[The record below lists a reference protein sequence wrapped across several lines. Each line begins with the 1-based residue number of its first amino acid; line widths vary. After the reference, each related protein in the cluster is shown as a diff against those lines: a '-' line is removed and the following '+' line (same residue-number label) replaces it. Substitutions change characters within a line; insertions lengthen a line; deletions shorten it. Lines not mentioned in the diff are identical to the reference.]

1 MLQALNIKVNG
12 RIQGVGFRPFVYSL
26 AKKYELKGS
35 VKNNKGSVIIH
46 VEGQSQNISKMV
58 KDLKLNPPRL
68 SKIMEIQID
77 QTVLKGYKEFSI
89 DPSQKDGNAVP
100 LVSSDA
106 AICSQCL
113 EEMFDPQNRRYE
125 HPFINCTQCGPR
137 YSIITSQPY
146 DRPNTTMKNFIMC
159 SDCHKEYEDPS
170 NRRHHAQPICCP
182 ECGPDLYL
190 LSHTGELLERNKRAL
205 EIAAERLKQ
214 GKVVAVKGV
223 GGYHLAC
230 DAFKERAVSLIRHK
244 KNRPER
250 PLAVMAK
257 SIETVKRF
265 CYVSKEEEQVLT
277 SAEMPI
283 VVLKRIKD
291 NPMMPANISPGLST
305 LGIML
310 PYSPLHHLLFKESGL
325 DCLVMTSANLSAL
338 PIHYKDDTLHQ
349 IQGMCEFIL
358 THNRKIHLPIDDSV
372 IRIDGQHIQ
381 FLRRARGYIPELFP
395 ASRNVDGIL
404 ALGANQKNTFAIG
417 RNKTVIMSPHIGE
430 LDNEEMNKFYEEKLT
445 HYKDWFQVEE
455 KYIAKDKHP
464 SFATAALASR
474 SNKEIIPVQHHHAHH
489 VSCMEENQI
498 DKPCIGIILDGTGF
512 GDDGHIWGFECLYG
526 NAYFVER
533 LGHLKY
539 TPLPGGEKAIKEPW
553 RNAAGMILYNWPQEG
568 KILANQLFP
577 DKTKEINIIESM
589 IKNRLNV
596 PLAGTCGRLFD
607 AVSAI
612 LGICL
617 YSTYEGEAAIKLS
630 DYMED
635 IDDAINVGAYPF
647 NVQKTKENLIQI
659 DATMM
664 LYQIMQ
670 EKLQNESIKNVI
682 AKFHN
687 TILRCCIEMVLR
699 SVNERPELN
708 RSVVLS
714 GGSFQNIYLL
724 REMKRLLL
732 ENGFNVYTHK
742 NVPCHDGGISF
753 GQLVIA
759 AAKINQRST

>member
-1 MLQALNIKVNG
+1 MLQALSIKISG

-26 AKKYELKGS
+26 AKKYELKGT
-35 VKNNKGSVIIH
+35 VKNNKSSVIIH
-46 VEGQSQNISKMV
+46 VEGHSKNISNMV
-58 KDLKLNPPRL
+58 KDLRLSPPRL
-68 SKIMEIQID
+68 SKIIEMQIE
-77 QTVLKGYKEFSI
+77 QTVSKGYKEFSI
-89 DPSQKDGNAVP
+89 EPSQPDGHAVP

-106 AICSQCL
+106 AICTQCL
-113 EEMFDPQNRRYE
+113 EEMFDPLNRRYE

-137 YSIITSQPY
+137 YSIITNQPY

-159 SDCHKEYEDPS
+159 SDCQKEYEDPS

-190 LSHTGELLERNKRAL
+190 LSHTGELLERNKKAL
-205 EIAAERLKQ
+205 EIAAEKLKQ
-214 GKVVAVKGV
+214 GKIVAVKGV

-230 DAFKERAVSLIRHK
+230 DAFQERAIAHIRHK

-265 CYVSKEEEQVLT
+265 SYVSKVEEQLLT

-291 NPMMPANISPGLST
+291 TPMPANISPGLST

-310 PYSPLHHLLFKESGL
+310 PYSPLHHLLFKETEL
-325 DCLVMTSANLSAL
+325 DCLVMTSANLSGM
-338 PIHYKDDTLHQ
+338 PIHYKDDDLDQ
-349 IQGMCEFIL
+349 IHEMCEFIL

-372 IRIDGQHIQ
+372 VRLDGQHFQ
-381 FLRRARGYIPELFP
+381 FLRRARGYTPELFP
-395 ASRNVDGIL
+395 TSRNIEGII

-417 RNKTVIMSPHIGE
+417 TNKTVIMSPHIGE
-430 LDNEEMNKFYEEKLT
+430 LDNEEMNRFYEEKLT
-445 HYKDWFQVEE
+445 HFKDWFQIEE
-455 KYIAKDKHP
+455 KYIAIDKHP
-464 SFATAALASR
+464 AFATAALASR
-474 SNKEIIPVQHHHAHH
+474 SNKEIIRVQHHHAHH
-489 VSCMEENQI
+489 VSCMEENHI
-498 DKPCIGIILDGTGF
+498 DQPCIGIILDGTGF

-526 NAYFVER
+526 NANVVER
-533 LGHLKY
+533 LGHLSY

-553 RNAAGMILYNWPQEG
+553 RNAAAMILYHWPHEG
-568 KILANQLFP
+568 KNLAYQLFP
-577 DKTKEINIIESM
+577 DKLKQINLIESM
-589 IKNRLNV
+589 INNRLNV

-612 LGICL
+612 LGICM
-617 YSTYEGEAAIKLS
+617 YSTYEGEAAIKLA

-635 IDDAINVGAYPF
+635 IDDAFNSGTYPF
-647 NVQKTKENLIQI
+647 NLKKAESLVEI
-659 DATMM
+659 DYTRA
-664 LYQIMQ
+664 LYQIIQ
-670 EKLQNESIKNVI
+670 EKLQNEPHEKII
-682 AKFHN
+682 TKFHN
-687 TILRCCIEMVLR
+687 TIIRCCVEMVLR
-699 SVNERPELN
+699 SVNDRPELN
-708 RSVVLS
+708 KSVVLS

-732 ENGFNVYTHK
+732 EKGFKVYTHK
-742 NVPCHDGGISF
+742 NIPCHDGGISF